1 MYEKS
6 ELANGLRIVTV
17 SMPHTRSVTVAVHLG
32 VGSRYETD
40 EEGGISHFIEHMLF
54 KGTQKRPSAEAI
66 AVAIEGV
73 GGVFNASTG
82 RELTTYWI
90 KVARPHLDLALDVL
104 ADILRR
110 SLFDP
115 QEIEKERQVIIEEI
129 HMVLDIPDDWVFT
142 LANQLQWPN
151 HPLGRE
157 IMGTPDTVGRIGR
170 EELLRYLSTHYRPT
184 NAVVSVA
191 GDVAHRDVVARV
203 EHLLGDWEPAAMPA
217 CLPFQDRQREPRVR
231 VGHREI
237 EQAHFVLSMPGPH
250 QDDPDRF
257 PLQVLSALLGEGM
270 SSRLFQ
276 EVRERRA
283 LAYSVYSFQGQLRDT
298 GVFGV
303 YAGVDPGRV
312 EEALQVVL
320 AELDRVRQ
328 APVDAEELARTKE
341 YLKGRLLLSLED
353 TSSVAGWIG
362 VQEALRGQILTVEEV
377 LNAIEA
383 TSAEDLQRVAQ
394 RVIREEK
401 LNLAVV
407 GPFDSREERFMRLL
421 QPWREV

>member
-6 ELANGLRIVTV
+6 KLENGLRVVTV
-17 SMPHTRSVTVAVHLG
+17 SMPHTRSVTVAVHLA
-32 VGSRYETD
+32 VGSRYEAD

-54 KGTQKRPSAEAI
+54 KGTQQRPSAEAI

-82 RELTTYWI
+82 RELTSYWV

-129 HMVLDIPDDWVFT
+129 HMALDLPDDWVFS

-157 IMGTPDTVGRIGR
+157 IMGTPDTVRRIDR
-170 EELLRYLSTHYRPT
+170 ERMLRYLSRHYRPT

-191 GDVAHRDVVARV
+191 GSVEHQDIVARV
-203 EHLLGDWEPAAMPA
+203 KRLLGDWEPAPTPSY
-217 CLPFQDRQREPRVR
+217 LPFQDGQREPQVQ

-237 EQAHFVLSMPGPH
+237 EQAHFVLSMPGLH

-257 PLQVLSALLGEGM
+257 ALQVLSALLGEGM

-276 EVRERRA
+276 EIRERRA
-283 LAYSVYSFQGQLRDT
+283 LAYSVYSFQGQLQDT

-303 YAGVDPGRV
+303 YAGVDPQRA

-328 APVDAEELARTKE
+328 VPVGAEELVRTKE

-353 TSSVAGWIG
+353 TSSVAAWVG
-362 VQEALRGQILTVEEV
+362 VQETLRGEILTVDDA
-377 LNAIEA
+377 LDAIEA
-383 TSAEDLQRVAQ
+383 VSTEDVQCIAQ

-407 GPFDSREERFMRLL
+407 GPFHDDGERFIRLL
-421 QPWREV
+421 RL